1 MAETKPF
8 GFDVLLDDTTAQGH
22 YANLA
27 IIAHSTSEFILD
39 FATVLPGVEKAHVK
53 SRIILTPE
61 NAKRLLRLLQDN
73 IVRYESQMGK
83 IETPSVSPFSVPGP
97 KMGEA

>member
-1 MAETKPF
+1 MAETKAV
-8 GFDVLLDDTTAQGH
+8 GVDIDHDEETAQGH

-83 IETPSVSPFSVPGP
+83 IETPTASPFAGPGS

>member
-8 GFDVLLDDTTAQGH
+8 GFDIDLDEATAQGH

-27 IIAHSTSEFILD
+27 IIAHSTSEFVLD
-39 FATVLPGVEKAHVK
+39 FAAVLPGVEKARVK

-83 IETPSVSPFSVPGP
+83 IETPSASPFSAPGP